1 MSTMNNIELKNFYRE
16 VAAWVSSNDP
26 ERDEWRSYIEGRCMM
41 LASTECDRV
50 AFIEFSGEEDGSL
63 WFCVSMCADGRRSAQ
78 VSIDVDGLQG
88 TAGKVGLWCL

>member
-1 MSTMNNIELKNFYRE
+1 MGKLELKNFYRD

-50 AFIEFSGEEDGSL
+50 AFIEFSGEEEDGSL
-63 WFCVSMCADGRRSAQ
+63 WFCVTMCLDGRRSEQ
-78 VSIDVDGLQG
+78 VPIDVNSLQG
-88 TAGKVGLWCL
+88 TADKVGLWCL